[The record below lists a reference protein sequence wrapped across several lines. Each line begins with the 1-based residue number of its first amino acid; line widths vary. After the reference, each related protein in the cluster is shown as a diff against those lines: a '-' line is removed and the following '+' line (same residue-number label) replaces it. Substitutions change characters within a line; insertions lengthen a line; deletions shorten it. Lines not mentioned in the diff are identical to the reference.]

1 MDTARKWSS
10 GQTKMHWATYKA
22 HVRRLG
28 TFRIDM
34 NQELAEHIFRAVST
48 VWDNVFSATAQKD
61 LQEAQDKLKDAFKA
75 SRAAFIAQLRA
86 ATLPGTCVADVYG
99 CVRVYVRLC
108 LHSGQILHTHTHVVF
123 VGMARTVSRAGV
135 LEGPQ
140 ERGIDAK
147 LAEAT
152 VAAKRFMTDRQRE
165 LSRTVVPLIQT
176 TMTPGYQ
183 AGAAESG
190 TGSGAR
196 RVAVVERHLDR
207 SKSSMFTQSVQT
219 TIAELP
225 QMKSAVVS
233 RLREVVFSRVRER
246 WREKTRTPGTLRAH
260 TFVGNVSVHWPPRSP
275 RRRQLGRVF

>member
-1 MDTARKWSS
+1 
-10 GQTKMHWATYKA
+10 
-22 HVRRLG
+22 
-28 TFRIDM
+28 
-34 NQELAEHIFRAVST
+34 
-48 VWDNVFSATAQKD
+48 
-61 LQEAQDKLKDAFKA
+61 
-75 SRAAFIAQLRA
+75 
-86 ATLPGTCVADVYG
+86 
-99 CVRVYVRLC
+99 
-108 LHSGQILHTHTHVVF
+108 
-123 VGMARTVSRAGV
+123 MARTVSRAGV